1 MSVFKKW
8 LCKIE
13 KKKKEVVSYAKINKK
28 HLHELEQML
37 LLISTPFILIL
48 NIL

>member
-13 KKKKEVVSYAKINKK
+13 KKKKVVSYAKINKK